1 MNFET
6 RRIFQREGTS
16 QNLVRELL
24 QMMFLGEM
32 LTPGR
37 DRAWLVSPWISNVVI
52 FDNRAGGFRAIN
64 PEWGSREIRLAE
76 IVIDIMARGT
86 DFAIVTN
93 YDKHNDSFLNKLNTL
108 VIEKGLEEKIQILRR
123 ENLHVKGILLH
134 NGVLTGSMN
143 FTFRGF
149 EINEESVIFERLP
162 HSLAQMRINFES
174 FLGDGA

>member
-1 MNFET
+1 MTFET

-32 LTPGR
+32 LTPGS
-37 DRAWLVSPWISNVVI
+37 DRVWLVSPWISNVVI

-76 IVIDIMARGT
+76 IIIDIMARGT
-86 DFAIVTN
+86 DFGIVTN
-93 YDKHNDSFLNKLNTL
+93 YDKHNDSFINKLNTL
-108 VIEKGLEEKIQILRR
+108 VIEKGLSEKIEVLRR
-123 ENLHVKGILLH
+123 ENLHIKGILLN

-143 FTFRGF
+143 FTYRGF
-149 EINEESVIFERLP
+149 EINEESVIFERSP
-162 HSLAQMRINFES
+162 HSLSQMRINFES
-174 FLGDGA
+174 FLDDLA